1 MGTFYRWEHWGTG
14 LQWLSEVPCR
24 NWKSQDSNSSPYG
37 LKAWEGSG
45 MCSEFFKVS
54 VKNERPEY
62 MPSLP
67 SHMHKQLTKYLLF
80 IILVFFFKDA
90 NYMHVGS
97 RLSASHI
104 SNFFSNFSSF

>member
-1 MGTFYRWEHWGTG
+1 
-14 LQWLSEVPCR
+14 
-24 NWKSQDSNSSPYG
+24 
-37 LKAWEGSG
+37 

-62 MPSLP
+62 MPSLT

-90 NYMHVGS
+90 NYVHVAP

-104 SNFFSNFSSF
+104 SNFLSHPCRLLSL

>member
-1 MGTFYRWEHWGTG
+1 
-14 LQWLSEVPCR
+14 
-24 NWKSQDSNSSPYG
+24 
-37 LKAWEGSG
+37 

-62 MPSLP
+62 MPSLT

-90 NYMHVGS
+90 NYVHVAP